1 MPGITFKPKAIS
13 KKLLT
18 ALNPRTKEIV
28 INRYGLENAERMTLE
43 AIGKTYDITRE
54 RVRQIENFALTTI
67 KKSKEY
73 KEHAFIFD
81 ELKSILKDL
90 GSVVSEEHL
99 MQTISKDPVIQNH
112 INLYLA
118 LGEEFTKHKEDE
130 HFNAHFSIDD
140 KVSGHVRDALHKLY
154 ASISEEDLIKE
165 EEIYERFV
173 GHLSDAVGEYK
184 QNKSIINL
192 YLALSKVIGKNQLNE
207 WGRLS
212 SPHVKARGIKDY
224 AYLIMR
230 RKGEPMHFKEVALE
244 INKTFGKKAHVATC
258 HNELIKDSRF
268 VLVGRGMYGLKDWG
282 HTGGVVRDVIKQ
294 VLKEAGRP
302 LSKDEVIKRVLGKRI
317 VKPNTVLVNLQ
328 NTKFFKKVAGEYTV
342 A

>member
-1 MPGITFKPKAIS
+1 MAGITFKPKAVS

-18 ALNPRTKEIV
+18 TLNPRTREIV
-28 INRYGLENAERMTLE
+28 VNRYGLEKEGRMTLE

-54 RVRQIENFALTTI
+54 RVRQIENFALASM

-73 KEHAFIFD
+73 KEHSYVFD
-81 ELKSILKDL
+81 ELKAIIKEL
-90 GSVVSEEHL
+90 GAVVSEEQL
-99 MQTISKDPVIQNH
+99 MRHISKDPVVQNH

-118 LGEEFTKHKEDE
+118 LGEEFKKHKEDDNF
-130 HFNAHFSIDD
+130 HAHFSVDE
-140 KVSGHVRDALHKLY
+140 KHAAHVREALIKLY
-154 ASISEEDLIKE
+154 SSINEEDLVTE
-165 EEIYERFV
+165 EEIFSRFM
-173 GHLSDAVGEYK
+173 GHLTDVLGEFK
-184 QNKSIINL
+184 NNKDIIYR
-192 YLALSKVIGKNQLNE
+192 YLALSKVIGKNQLSE
-207 WGRLS
+207 WGRTS

-230 RKGEPMHFKEVALE
+230 RAARPMHFKEVAAE

-258 HNELIKDSRF
+258 HNELIKDPRF

-282 HTGGVVRDVIKQ
+282 HTGGVVRDVITE
-294 VLKEAGRP
+294 VLKESGRP
-302 LSKDEVIKRVLGKRI
+302 LPKEEIIKRVLAKRI

-328 NTKFFKKVAGEYTV
+328 NSKYFRKVAGEYTL

>member
-1 MPGITFKPKAIS
+1 MSGITFKPKAVS

-18 ALNPRTKEIV
+18 TLNPRTREIV
-28 INRYGLENAERMTLE
+28 INRYGLEKESRMTLE

-54 RVRQIENFALTTI
+54 RVRQIENFALASI

-81 ELKSILKDL
+81 ELKGIVKEL
-90 GSVVSEEHL
+90 GSVVSEDHL
-99 MQTISKDPVIQNH
+99 MRHISKDPVIQNH
-112 INLYLA
+112 VNLYLA
-118 LGEEFTKHKEDE
+118 LGEDFKKHKEDDNF
-130 HFNAHFSIDD
+130 HAHFYTDD
-140 KVSGHVRDALHKLY
+140 KTAVHVRGALGKLY
-154 ASISEEDLIKE
+154 ESINEEDLVNE
-165 EEIYERFV
+165 NEVFERFI
-173 GHLSDAVGEYK
+173 GHLTDLVHEYK
-184 QNKSIINL
+184 NNKEIIYR
-192 YLALSKVIGKNQLNE
+192 YLALSKVIGKNQLAE
-207 WGRLS
+207 WGRTS

-230 RKGEPMHFKEVALE
+230 RAGRPMHFKEVAEE

-258 HNELIKDSRF
+258 HNELIKDARF

-282 HTGGVVRDVIKQ
+282 HTGGVVRDVITE

-302 LSKDEVIKRVLGKRI
+302 LPKDEIVKRVLAKRI

-328 NTKFFKKVAGEYTV
+328 NSKYFRKVAGDYTL

>member
-1 MPGITFKPKAIS
+1 MPSITFKPKAVS

-18 ALNPRTKEIV
+18 ALNPRTREIV
-28 INRYGLENAERMTLE
+28 VNRYGLEKENRMTLE

-54 RVRQIENFALTTI
+54 RVRQIENFALASI

-73 KEHAFIFD
+73 KEHSFIFD
-81 ELKSILKDL
+81 ELKSIIKEL
-90 GSVVSEEHL
+90 GAVVSEEHL
-99 MQTISKDPVIQNH
+99 MRHISKDPVVQNH

-118 LGEEFTKHKEDE
+118 LNDDFKKHKEDDNFHT
-130 HFNAHFSIDD
+130 HFTTDD
-140 KVSGHVRDALHKLY
+140 KTATHVRQALDKLY
-154 ASISEEDLIKE
+154 SSINEEDLVKE
-165 EEIYERFV
+165 EEVFNRFM
-173 GHLSDAVGEYK
+173 GHLTELISEYK
-184 QNKSIINL
+184 NNKDIIYR
-192 YLALSKVIGKNQLNE
+192 YLALSKVIGKNQLSE
-207 WGRLS
+207 WGRTS

-230 RKGEPMHFKEVALE
+230 RNGEPMHFKDVALE
-244 INKTFGKKAHVATC
+244 INKIFGKKAHVATC

-282 HTGGVVRDVIKQ
+282 HTGGVVRDVITE
-294 VLKEAGRP
+294 VLKESGRP
-302 LSKDEVIKRVLGKRI
+302 LPKDEIIKRVLAKRI

-328 NTKFFKKVAGEYTV
+328 NPKYFRKVAGEYTL